1 MTIEWIKPGMVLSGV
16 VPGGP
21 VSIVAIQPLG
31 STAVTLTY
39 TDSEGRVGQKM
50 VMLSEVSKLSI
61 ESAERGWGFT
71 ANGDDFKLAVEAYR
85 IKMAHLF
92 DPMMAVHTSNV
103 QPLPHQIS
111 AVYESMLPRQ
121 PLRFVLADDPGSGKT
136 IMAGLLIRELLM
148 RADAKRVMI
157 VSPGSLTQQ
166 WQDELWDK
174 FGLTFDILSL
184 ESVERS
190 ASGNYFED
198 VDQLLV
204 RLDQLARNESLL
216 AKLEQTEWDLVIID
230 EAHKCSATFD
240 GTEVRK
246 TQRFALAETLS
257 KLTRHFLLMTATPH
271 NGKEADFQVWL
282 SLLDGDRFY
291 GKFRQGAHKVDV
303 SDLMRRM
310 VKEDLVKF
318 DGTPLFP
325 ERIARTVQYELSG
338 PEAMLYASVTDY
350 VRDQMDSADRL
361 DGKRRGAVGFALTQI
376 QRRLASSPEAIYRSL
391 SRRRKKMEE
400 RLNEARLLSRGNELR
415 DDLLRGLS
423 RRVSDDLEDDLD
435 AEAHELLADEAVD
448 QASAA
453 QTLAELESEVFT
465 LKVLEQQAH
474 DLVLSDRDRKWDELS
489 RLLQGTPEMRRPDGS
504 RRKMMIFTEHRDTLN
519 YLTRKIA
526 DLLGDPEAVVVI
538 HGAVNRD
545 DRAKAQ
551 ARFRND
557 ARVVVMVATD
567 AAGEGVNLQNANLMI
582 NYDLPWNPNRLE
594 QRFGRIH
601 RIGQTEVCHLWNLVA
616 AGTREGEVF
625 KRLFDKIEIVRGAL
639 GGKVF
644 DVLGEAFDDV
654 SLRDLL
660 IDAIRH
666 GDSPEAKA
674 RMTRV
679 IEGALDAAHLDEIV
693 KRNALIDPHQ
703 SMASLTHLRAVM
715 ERAEARRLQP
725 HFVKAFFKASFC
737 SLLIGGSLLPRDGGK
752 DRFEIRHVP
761 AIVRER
767 DRVIGESRTPV
778 LKSYE
783 RICFD
788 KSDIT
793 LADKVR
799 AELIYPAHPL
809 MAATTDLVL
818 EACRDA
824 LRQGAIL
831 VDPTDEGDELR
842 VVFMV
847 EHAITEQ
854 YGANGAKPKDVSR
867 QLQFI
872 SVNAAGQASNAGWG
886 PHLDMRP
893 LKPEEATLVQPL
905 INAPW
910 LQQDLES
917 VALSHAMEVFVAEHC
932 DQVISARH
940 AHADKVRDAVTER
953 LNKEILYWSSR
964 YTTLSEEVRAGKQ
977 PRVQPELARRR
988 ASELEARRDERLREI
1003 ERSRELLPQPPII
1016 TAGMLVVPGGLLAT
1030 LSGDVVL
1037 SVDAEA
1043 RKRVEMLAMQAVIE
1057 AEQALGHTTEDVSAL
1072 KCGWDITARLPARP
1086 DGSLPDDRHIEVKG
1100 RVKGA
1105 DMITVTRN
1113 EVFTAFN
1120 QGDKFLLAIVL
1131 IDGEHA
1137 EGPYYIRNPFPREPD
1152 PDAVSVD
1159 YALEALL
1166 ARAVSSAETV

>member
-1 MTIEWIKPGMVLSGV
+1 MTIEWIKPGVSISGV
-16 VPGGP
+16 LPGGP
-21 VSIVAIQPLG
+21 VSVVAVQPLG

-39 TDSEGRVGQKM
+39 TDSQGRVGQKM
-50 VMLSEVSKLSI
+50 VMLSEVGNLSI
-61 ESAERGWGFT
+61 AGTERGWGFT
-71 ANGDDFKLAVEAYR
+71 AKGDDFKLAVEAYR

-121 PLRFVLADDPGSGKT
+121 PLRFVLADDPGAGKT

-184 ESVERS
+184 DAVERS

-198 VDQLLV
+198 IDQLLV

-216 AKLEQTEWDLVIID
+216 ERLKQTEWDLVIID

-240 GTEVRK
+240 GTEIRK
-246 TQRFALAETLS
+246 TQRFQLAETLS

-325 ERIARTVQYELSG
+325 ERIAKTVQYELSG
-338 PEAMLYASVTDY
+338 LEIMLYAGVTDY
-350 VRDQMDSADRL
+350 VRDQMDSAERL

-391 SRRRKKMEE
+391 SRRREKME
-400 RLNEARLLSRGNELR
+400 RKLNEARLLDRGHA
-415 DDLLRGLS
+415 LLGDFTRGLGV
-423 RRVSDDLEDDLD
+423 RINEDLDDDLD
-435 AEAHELLADEAVD
+435 AAAQELLADELVD

-453 QTLAELESEVFT
+453 QTLAELESEVFA
-465 LKVLEQQAH
+465 LRALEQQAH
-474 DLVLSDRDRKWDELS
+474 ALVQSDVDRKWDELS
-489 RLLQGTPEMRRPDGS
+489 RLLQDTPEMRRPDGS

-519 YLTRKIA
+519 YLTRKIT
-526 DLLGDPEAVVVI
+526 DLLGDPESVVVI
-538 HGAVNRD
+538 HGSVNRD

-551 ARFRND
+551 ARFRSD
-557 ARVVVMVATD
+557 ARVVIMVATD

-660 IDAIRH
+660 IEAIRH

-674 RMTRV
+674 RMTQV
-679 IEGALDAAHLDEIV
+679 IEGALDKQHLEEIV
-693 KRNALIDPHQ
+693 RRNALVESNQ
-703 SMASLTHLRAVM
+703 SLEGLMHLKDTM

-725 HFVKAFFKASFC
+725 HFVKSFFKTAFC
-737 SLLIGGSLLPRDGGK
+737 SPLIGGLLLSRDGGK

-761 AIVRER
+761 PVVRER
-767 DRVIGESRTPV
+767 DRIIGETRTPV

-788 KSDIT
+788 KADI
-793 LADKVR
+793 APVDKVR
-799 AELIYPAHPL
+799 AELIYPGHPL

-818 EACRDA
+818 EAYRNT
-824 LRQGAIL
+824 LRQGAVL
-831 VDPTDEGDELR
+831 VDPTDDGDELR

-854 YGANGAKPKDVSR
+854 HRANGAKPKDVSR

-872 SVNAAGQASNAGWG
+872 SVNGSGQASNAGWG

-893 LKPEEATLVQPL
+893 ITSEERAVIEPL
-905 INAPW
+905 LDAPW
-910 LQQDLES
+910 LAQDLES

-932 DQVISARH
+932 HQVISARH
-940 AHADKVRDAVTER
+940 AQADKIRDAVTDR

-964 YTTLSEEVRAGKQ
+964 YATLSEEVRAGKQ
-977 PRVQPELARRR
+977 PRMQPEQARRR

-1003 ERSRELLPQPPII
+1003 ERGRDLLPQPPVI
-1016 TAGMLVVPGGLLAT
+1016 TAGMLVIPGGLLAS
-1030 LSGDVVL
+1030 LSGDVAL
-1037 SVDAEA
+1037 SVDAAA
-1043 RKRVEMLAMQAVIE
+1043 RKRIEILAMQAVFE
-1057 AEQALGHTTEDVSAL
+1057 AEHALGHTTKDVSAD

-1100 RVKGA
+1100 RAKGA
-1105 DMITVTRN
+1105 DAITVTRN
-1113 EVFTAFN
+1113 EVFTAYN

-1131 IDGEHA
+1131 VDGEQT